1 MAGIEVEFLVSEG
14 DGTVSPASAVTDAN
28 GLASTEL
35 TLGATPGTSVVKAVV
50 DSLSGS
56 FQAEGL
62 APGYG
67 GGSGAWDDPYLIY
80 TAGQLYVIGTEP
92 NDRDKHF
99 KLMAD
104 IDLSGSSYNRAVIAP
119 DANTAF
125 TGTFDGGGHSI
136 SHLTIKGSGNLGL
149 FGQLDLGGVVA
160 GVIVLDVDIS
170 GSDGLGGFVGGLIGV
185 NRGDVTQCR
194 VTGSVSGD
202 FGVGMMAGSNGG
214 YVTQSC
220 TAGTVTGNAMVGGLA
235 GMNGGTVAQSYSRTT
250 VDGGSAWIGGL
261 IGTNSG
267 TVVQCYSTGSVSGVF
282 WSGGLVGS
290 SLIGSTI
297 ASFWDR
303 QTSAWSMSAGG
314 TGKTTSQMHAASTF
328 LAAGW
333 DFADETANGTDD
345 LWWILEGQDYP
356 RLWWEPH
363 N

>member
-1 MAGIEVEFLVSEG
+1 M
-14 DGTVSPASAVTDAN
+14 
-28 GLASTEL
+28 
-35 TLGATPGTSVVKAVV
+35 
-50 DSLSGS
+50 
-56 FQAEGL
+56 
-62 APGYG
+62 
-67 GGSGAWDDPYLIY
+67 
-80 TAGQLYVIGTEP
+80 
-92 NDRDKHF
+92 
-99 KLMAD
+99 
-104 IDLSGSSYNRAVIAP
+104 
-119 DANTAF
+119 
-125 TGTFDGGGHSI
+125 
-136 SHLTIKGSGNLGL
+136 
-149 FGQLDLGGVVA
+149 
-160 GVIVLDVDIS
+160 LDVDIS

-303 QTSAWSMSAGG
+303 QTSGWSMSAGG

-356 RLWWEPH
+356 RLWWETH